1 MFCNVAASES
11 PDLASPAFHLRR
23 IGRRASVPDVAEYI
37 HFLKPTTLIG
47 RNKDV
52 VDYFISCL
60 CPQGT
65 NYISRTH
72 ARVIHTSSYHDFK
85 LVDSSLT
92 GVYVNDVRID
102 AEHILYEGDTVTF
115 GHPSCTDIV
124 PGTRARQPS
133 SESYFLFERCYCETG
148 HTSAGHVP
156 ARSSATPQIHP
167 FPSISAVSSVKV
179 NCGKEL
185 ALRTVSPVLSSR
197 TTSRSSDSLSEAPSE
212 SECNESLIKGSSSHT
227 KSPSILPEAYGP
239 GSCTDDDPAGPGVH
253 GQITRSSSPEYD
265 AVQLRA
271 SEEEYSQD
279 SVFSDQSSKS
289 SNKAQHNEDDVEG
302 STYDVCGFID
312 QDHELAAES
321 CDITE
326 SAYSE
331 VVHSHEDSDNGQHLY
346 DQQERTLV
354 ECGGQRSSQT
364 HLDVHME
371 EEHDLAKSD
380 GLTYSDVQT
389 NNPDISRD
397 ADLDMKKQVADEMCK
412 QIPEKVHRLEG
423 DCING
428 LVENQEELGSAGL
441 LSLNVEF
448 SQDSNLSVQDSEDSC
463 NSHSVCEKSLD
474 TIKDSPLHPACKP
487 SNEDQGDARTE
498 TSRRNE
504 SHAFIDRDHEN
515 KRSIDAVTG
524 GRAEATRSEKSSVQ
538 KSPDLSDPIHE
549 KGFSDEQKTSL
560 GADMRLISSDVNTD
574 YCMEVEKQIMTF
586 ERVAN
591 IEVQPNKPA
600 NGDTSMDADLGMK
613 KQVADEM
620 CMQIPE
626 KVHRLEGDCLNGLV
640 ENGEAQHIVPWR
652 SSEAE
657 ATRLSS
663 NHEFPQNSNLPVQ
676 ISESSSNLHSCCENP
691 SSTNKDDSLPATC
704 KTPNERQPG
713 ANINTPS
720 RNVSSYASN
729 AGDCGKEKAAEA
741 VSADVTQ
748 CPDITLYHPYPECTT
763 EKRASCQK
771 GKGLVANSNQANL
784 SNHMAAGNHQLM
796 KSEGVTSS
804 GRKTSDTDNQG
815 APVGADT
822 GSKEERTNVDYSNMP
837 QKLHHSLILKYEK
850 VSQPVEENETH
861 AQEFSKMYNP
871 DSEHD
876 ARGRPLSYPEAP
888 DSEHDAGR
896 RPLSYPEAPDSEHDA
911 GRRPLSYPEAPDS
924 EHDAVGRPLSYPE
937 APDSEHDAGRR
948 PLSYPEAPDSEHD
961 AVGRPL
967 SYPEA
972 PDSEHDAVG
981 RPLASPE
988 APDSEHDA
996 VGRPLSSPEAPDS
1009 EHDAVGR
1016 PLASPE
1022 APDSE
1027 HDAVGRPLAS
1037 PEAPDSELDAG
1048 RRPLSYPE
1056 AHDIHVNPSL
1066 NHSPLLSAPAVEDLM
1081 QGEPGDASLNQ
1092 KENVIH
1098 AKARNTFLQEMY
1110 LEGNGITEDSID
1122 GNVSLN
1128 QKPIDPLIYDGMDA
1142 SCRNEVSCPAVQSH
1156 NGDMNT
1162 KRGREMAGLGSVYQ
1176 PSTDDRPGSTY
1187 SEVQLETAPTADDN
1201 HPNDER
1207 MYTGEDEFAV
1217 SNNLF
1222 SGMEESEC
1230 PGDFKSIPTDVA
1242 GEVKRAFGSTAN
1254 TGWSR
1259 GLHKAGGVKRNVQGD
1274 NAGCPISKSTT
1285 HVFLRSDH
1293 VSPLDESSPAAQV
1306 SVLGERMALVREL
1319 KEEIPD
1325 EAFLVPVSSEKD
1337 TEQDLHFT
1345 VLEGQVTAAKN
1356 DIEDTFSQ
1364 TIDAD
1369 FEDLCEEMT
1378 CFSPPCEAA
1387 KKLEVSDSRA
1397 ESSAGKRERSE
1408 KSPTAGSCD
1417 GSSLN
1422 TQMSHYTGVHHRQ
1435 SIDCVQS
1442 EKSYRD
1448 HDKDDTETK
1457 TLLAVDRKK
1466 WISCSD
1472 RRKAAPV
1479 EDNFAQVVDAWN
1491 EGAAELPEAAVVC
1504 ESSCLDTRV
1513 KPVSTDMQTSAS
1525 ERLKE
1530 EFVISPFGH
1539 INATAEDDGKL
1550 AEKQF
1555 SHMLGNADGSE
1566 EKVNMDLE
1574 CTDNE
1579 SRKENTVREFPT
1591 DLPGQVQNCNLNL
1604 QKATVT
1610 QPETFVQRDRNNV
1623 MEKTGL
1629 DKSLTQTDASCPL
1642 SGNEQEVENV
1652 ELNDCNVGDITAFH
1666 NGNIHADGDEN
1677 LSDTEKARIKEEWAL
1692 ASRVD
1697 VGSAVTVQESPNQ
1710 WGWITDNIEEQ
1721 SPFAKED
1728 IDKRYNHPPLS
1739 VKGGDDHPAHLQG
1752 NASSGSVQQK
1762 GDHNL
1767 TIERKENMEEIEV
1780 EDLSAKSFE
1789 SNWIE
1794 RDKVEPFVNLGVM
1807 GKDEIEDGSNSS
1819 SGNAGCPIPHRLQ
1832 KGCMSE
1838 DQREMPL
1845 TSLSP
1850 HFDIQKDS
1858 ASQEITRDMDGNTSE
1873 VSDLAETDS
1882 FGKASKFHL
1891 SGSKILD
1898 NNSGE
1903 QCLVRD
1909 FNEHTNVEQM
1919 HPQSEGFDSVEV
1931 NKATNNKG
1939 SQPEQETIREGEE
1952 EAVTE
1957 QVAEKCFEES
1967 TDQISSG
1974 TDDDGILS
1982 SLSPMSFVFS
1992 NNSSARWE
2000 HSTVQESEGRNCS
2013 ETKCKSPVGF
2023 HKDALHMNSVDPGQT
2038 HSCYKEQLEKQPQ
2051 VSEGESSYEFHIVDV
2066 RSLSHVEESEP
2077 ALDKVMKEN
2086 TRSDVA
2092 VKKPCLD
2099 SGVITNLE
2107 LAVARK
2113 GEGLYNTES
2122 DLESGGIVKQ
2132 TEVMSKV
2139 LKTGSSHESEQV
2151 RSLYREDHPRP
2162 ALNTQTDVPRSADHL
2177 IQRVSGGYDSTLPLH
2192 TSRETYNRST
2202 REGAT
2207 KLKRHFN
2214 ESGICFVEEKQ
2225 NPNKKR
2231 CQFQAELEDRTQIS
2245 RAQDAPSHHR
2255 KVGSNQAKLVGSMVR
2270 QYFKHGV
2277 QAEQLVTSEVTS
2289 NVEKQHLLAQ
2299 LVIDFFKTP
2308 NDSGGLR
2315 DGSPTKQ
2322 NVTCEPKCVSSSC
2335 EHPEKKHSKGL
2346 QTGAG
2351 NPGLWET
2358 GEEQRSGAEDTADH
2372 EVSSPG
2378 SDLDKEQLFLVQMP
2392 KRKFEDCV
2400 LETGQS
2406 EGCQQDID
2414 TKSKPGKRRATYMGP
2429 DVTGSSEPDVTGS
2442 SEPDVTGSSEPDVT
2456 GSSEP
2461 DVTGSSEPDVTGS
2474 SEPDVTGSSEPELRP
2489 GAHDN
2494 VLIDVRGL
2502 QPLDLIGS
2510 LQLSD
2515 RVSNSFKNSEKVQNN
2530 SLPQCPP
2537 STAEGAQPVCVTHT
2551 TPSTAEA
2558 VQPVCVTHTTPSTA
2572 EGVQPVCVTH
2582 TTPSTAEGVQPVC
2595 VTHTTPST
2603 AEGAQPVCVTHTT
2616 PSPAEAAQPRE
2627 RSLYV

>member
-1 MFCNVAASES
+1 
-11 PDLASPAFHLRR
+11 
-23 IGRRASVPDVAEYI
+23 
-37 HFLKPTTLIG
+37 
-47 RNKDV
+47 
-52 VDYFISCL
+52 
-60 CPQGT
+60 
-65 NYISRTH
+65 
-72 ARVIHTSSYHDFK
+72 
-85 LVDSSLT
+85 
-92 GVYVNDVRID
+92 
-102 AEHILYEGDTVTF
+102 
-115 GHPSCTDIV
+115 
-124 PGTRARQPS
+124 
-133 SESYFLFERCYCETG
+133 FERCYCETG

-156 ARSSATPQIHP
+156 ARSSAMPQIHP
-167 FPSISAVSSVKV
+167 FPSTSAVSSVKV

-239 GSCTDDDPAGPGVH
+239 GSCTDEDPAGPGVH

-312 QDHELAAES
+312 QDHEIAAES

-354 ECGGQRSSQT
+354 GCGGLRSSQT

-380 GLTYSDVQT
+380 GLTCSDVQT

-412 QIPEKVHRLEG
+412 PFPEKVHRLEG
-423 DCING
+423 DCLNG

-463 NSHSVCEKSLD
+463 NSHSVCEESLD

-504 SHAFIDRDHEN
+504 SHAFVDRDHEN
-515 KRSIDAVTG
+515 KRSVDAVTG
-524 GRAEATRSEKSSVQ
+524 GRAEATRSEISSVQ

-560 GADMRLISSDVNTD
+560 GADIRLISSHVNTD

-586 ERVAN
+586 ERVAT

-663 NHEFPQNSNLPVQ
+663 NQEFPQNSNLPVQ
-676 ISESSSNLHSCCENP
+676 ISESSFNLHSCCENP

-741 VSADVTQ
+741 VSADVTK
-748 CPDITLYHPYPECTT
+748 CPDITVYRPYPECTT

-771 GKGLVANSNQANL
+771 GKGLLANSNQANL

-822 GSKEERTNVDYSNMP
+822 GNKEERTNVDYSNM
-837 QKLHHSLILKYEK
+837 Q
-850 VSQPVEENETH
+850 
-861 AQEFSKMYNP
+861 
-871 DSEHD
+871 
-876 ARGRPLSYPEAP
+876 
-888 DSEHDAGR
+888 
-896 RPLSYPEAPDSEHDA
+896 
-911 GRRPLSYPEAPDS
+911 
-924 EHDAVGRPLSYPE
+924 DAVGRPLSYPE
-937 APDSEHDAGRR
+937 APDSE
-948 PLSYPEAPDSEHD
+948 L
-961 AVGRPL
+961 
-967 SYPEA
+967 
-972 PDSEHDAVG
+972 DAVG

-996 VGRPLSSPEAPDS
+996 VG
-1009 EHDAVGR
+1009 
-1016 PLASPE
+1016 
-1022 APDSE
+1022 
-1027 HDAVGRPLAS
+1027 
-1037 PEAPDSELDAG
+1037 
-1048 RRPLSYPE
+1048 RPLSYPE

-1098 AKARNTFLQEMY
+1098 AKDRNTFLQEMY

-1128 QKPIDPLIYDGMDA
+1128 QKLTDPLIYDGMDA
-1142 SCRNEVSCPAVQSH
+1142 SCRNEVSCPAALSH

-1222 SGMEESEC
+1222 SGMEEC
-1230 PGDFKSIPTDVA
+1230 PGHFKSIPTDVA
-1242 GEVKRAFGSTAN
+1242 GEDKSAFGSSAN

-1259 GLHKAGGVKRNVQGD
+1259 GLHKAGGVKRNVLGV
-1274 NAGCPISKSTT
+1274 NAGCLISKSTT

-1319 KEEIPD
+1319 KEEIPG

-1345 VLEGQVTAAKN
+1345 VLEDQVTAAKN

-1387 KKLEVSDSRA
+1387 KKLEVCDSRA
-1397 ESSAGKRERSE
+1397 ESSAGKREKPE
-1408 KSPTAGSCD
+1408 KSPTARSCD

-1435 SIDCVQS
+1435 SIDCIQS

-1448 HDKDDTETK
+1448 QDKDDTETR
-1457 TLLAVDRKK
+1457 TLLAVDREK
-1466 WISCSD
+1466 WTSCSD

-1479 EDNFAQVVDAWN
+1479 EDDFAQLVDAWN
-1491 EGAAELPEAAVVC
+1491 VGAAELLEAAVVC

-1623 MEKTGL
+1623 MEETGL

-1780 EDLSAKSFE
+1780 EDLSAKSSE

-2092 VKKPCLD
+2092 VEKPCLD

-2231 CQFQAELEDRTQIS
+2231 CQFQAELEDRPQIS
-2245 RAQDAPSHHR
+2245 RAQDAPSHS

-2335 EHPEKKHSKGL
+2335 EHPEKKHSKDL

-2429 DVTGSSEPDVTGS
+2429 DVIGSSEPDV
-2442 SEPDVTGSSEPDVT
+2442 
-2456 GSSEP
+2456 
-2461 DVTGSSEPDVTGS
+2461 
-2474 SEPDVTGSSEPELRP
+2474 
-2489 GAHDN
+2489 
-2494 VLIDVRGL
+2494 
-2502 QPLDLIGS
+2502 
-2510 LQLSD
+2510 
-2515 RVSNSFKNSEKVQNN
+2515 
-2530 SLPQCPP
+2530 
-2537 STAEGAQPVCVTHT
+2537 
-2551 TPSTAEA
+2551 
-2558 VQPVCVTHTTPSTA
+2558 
-2572 EGVQPVCVTH
+2572 
-2582 TTPSTAEGVQPVC
+2582 
-2595 VTHTTPST
+2595 
-2603 AEGAQPVCVTHTT
+2603 
-2616 PSPAEAAQPRE
+2616 
-2627 RSLYV
+2627 